1 MPIIAKVLTMLEEE
15 VDTSIKNIN
24 PNLDDLISRNMEVI
38 NELDLMIQ
46 GLSYIHGEISKVI
59 YCHHCNV

>member
-1 MPIIAKVLTMLEEE
+1 MLEEE
-15 VDTSIKNIN
+15 VDTAVKNIN